1 MSKTKVD
8 STGIDLTDNFAFT
21 GTVSGTPG
29 ITVADQWYMGTAF
42 QGSNADITS
51 NWTSTMPYTGY
62 GVIGSAVTE
71 SSGIFTFPSTGI
83 WRISHHTYI
92 QFEGADLIVQIQYNF
107 STDSGSSYDT
117 ENAPLV
123 GLGAIS
129 DTLDRQQHSFTAT
142 YDVTNASTARF
153 KMSTSSIASTTTV
166 APIYLTFTRLGDT

>member
-1 MSKTKVD
+1 MAISTIVTNSIADNAITVGKTSGV
-8 STGIDLTDNFAFT
+8 
-21 GTVSGTPG
+21 GT
-29 ITVADQWYMGTAF
+29 TVADQWYMGTGFSAN
-42 QGSNADITS
+42 GAIAA

-153 KMSTSSIASTTTV
+153 KMSTASIAGTTTV
-166 APIYLTFTRLGDT
+166 NPIYLTFTRLGDT

>member
-71 SSGIFTFPSTGI
+71 I

>member
-71 SSGIFTFPSTGI
+71 SSGIFTFPSTGLYQVVCNPSVI
-83 WRISHHTYI
+83 AVSDNQALVLTNVSSNSG
-92 QFEGADLIVQIQYNF
+92 GAFDDAETKQT
-107 STDSGSSYDT
+107 TDETSGKT
-117 ENAPLV
+117 KLKNL
-123 GLGAIS
+123 GLTDDEIKA
-129 DTLDRQQHSFTAT
+129 
-142 YDVTNASTARF
+142 
-153 KMSTSSIASTTTV
+153 
-166 APIYLTFTRLGDT
+166 LTGK

>member
-1 MSKTKVD
+1 
-8 STGIDLTDNFAFT
+8 
-21 GTVSGTPG
+21 
-29 ITVADQWYMGTAF
+29 
-42 QGSNADITS
+42 
-51 NWTSTMPYTGY
+51 
-62 GVIGSAVTE
+62 AVTE

-92 QFEGADLIVQIQYNF
+92 QFEGGDFIVQINYNF
-107 STDSGSSYDT
+107 STDSGSSYDAQD
-117 ENAPLV
+117 APLV

-166 APIYLTFTRLGDT
+166 NPIFLTFTRLGDT